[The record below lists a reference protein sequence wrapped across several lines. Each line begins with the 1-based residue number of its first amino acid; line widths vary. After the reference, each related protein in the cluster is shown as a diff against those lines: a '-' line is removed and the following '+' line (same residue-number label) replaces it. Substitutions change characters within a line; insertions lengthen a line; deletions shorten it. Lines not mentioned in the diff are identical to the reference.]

1 MLGRRALLTLVSALI
16 CAAPALARAAS
27 CSDGIINGQE
37 SDVDCGGAC
46 DPCEIG
52 ERCRRAR
59 DCTSGLCSLAECIE
73 RPYTPGEPVPI
84 GYRVEVSEHDSA
96 ASVRRFGFVF
106 LGLSYGGAYIA
117 ALSLPGKLAW
127 MQAPVLGPWLALD
140 NADDKGL
147 KALIIADGVLQA
159 GGAAL
164 IIGGIVGRGHRLVRT
179 STPIVRVTPHTLPG
193 GYGVSLGSVF

>member
-1 MLGRRALLTLVSALI
+1 MLGRRALVTIAGALLL
-16 CAAPALARAAS
+16 AAPAAARAPS
-27 CSDGIINGQE
+27 CTDGITNGQE

-46 DPCEIG
+46 EPCDIG
-52 ERCRRAR
+52 DRCRRAR
-59 DCTSGLCSLAECIE
+59 DCTSGLCSLGECIE
-73 RPYTPGEPVPI
+73 RQYTPGEPVPI
-84 GYRVEVSEHDSA
+84 GYRVEVSEHDAA
-96 ASVRRFGFVF
+96 ASVRKFGFVF
-106 LGLSYGGAYIA
+106 LGLSYGGAYVA
-117 ALSLPGKLAW
+117 ALSLPGELAW

-140 NADDKGL
+140 NADGKGL

-179 STPIVRVTPHTLPG
+179 STPIVRLTPLTLPG